1 MTSDKRA
8 NFLNVTRGD
17 VNGQIHLMT
26 LASSFPAFQWSK
38 LVFSTTS
45 LSATQSIRLLLVTEA
60 EPFESM
66 DLQSAKQF
74 QDKTPQHRILAYLM
88 TFCCWHN
95 SFKEKGKMCEYLESY
110 YEHKWPP
117 QRVNVTISLD
127 YRILK
132 IHYLYSMKHLDC
144 GKITLGHLTVHFN
157 KAYAFLEPHWPHSE
171 KQSTACLLTNSSLIP
186 EPWHSRRATHTHTQL
201 ATVVYVLLN

>member
-88 TFCCWHN
+88 TFCC
-95 SFKEKGKMCEYLESY
+95 
-110 YEHKWPP
+110 
-117 QRVNVTISLD
+117 
-127 YRILK
+127 
-132 IHYLYSMKHLDC
+132 
-144 GKITLGHLTVHFN
+144 
-157 KAYAFLEPHWPHSE
+157 
-171 KQSTACLLTNSSLIP
+171 
-186 EPWHSRRATHTHTQL
+186 
-201 ATVVYVLLN
+201 